1 MYTPPAFKVEDK
13 AEVHA
18 LMRAARSAT
27 LVTATAEGLKGTLLP
42 MMIDAG
48 EGPYG
53 TLYAHLAR
61 ANDQWKQAALGEALA
76 IFNGPEAYVSPNWYA
91 TKQETHKVVPTWNY
105 ASVHAYGT
113 VEFFDDADRLHDVVS
128 RLTDLHEA
136 TQAQAWSVGD
146 APPDFIKAQLRGIVG
161 LRMPIT
167 RWDAKKK
174 MSQNRNAA
182 DRAGARAGLLQSPL
196 AQDHAVAGMIPAALA
211 EER

>member
-27 LVTATAEGLKGTLLP
+27 LVTATADGLKGTLLP
-42 MMIDAG
+42 MMIDAE

-61 ANDQWKQAALGEALA
+61 ANEQWKQPVLGDALA
-76 IFNGPEAYVSPNWYA
+76 IFNGPEAYISPNWYA

-105 ASVHAYGT
+105 ASVHAYGP
-113 VEFFDDADRLHDVVS
+113 VAFFEDAERLHDVVA
-128 RLTDLHEA
+128 RLTNLHEA
-136 TQAQAWSVGD
+136 TQAQPWSVSD
-146 APPDFIKAQLRGIVG
+146 APPEFVQAQLRGIVG

-182 DRAGARAGLLQSPL
+182 DRTGARAGLLQSSN
-196 AQDHAVAGMIPAALA
+196 AEDHAVAAMISG
-211 EER
+211 ER